1 MRSGFHPRYN
11 EPMGRRWPCAAGT
24 FYPADSQRLHDEV
37 KAALGGDHR
46 DLVPARDLTG
56 PVGALLPHAGYRYSG
71 RVAGAGY
78 RALATL
84 GRPEAVIVLGTNH
97 TGLGGPITVGE
108 PGTWDTPLGEFSVPA
123 DLSGR
128 VAEALSADLSDLPFA
143 DEHSVEVQLPFL
155 RHLFGPVP
163 VVPVVVQH
171 LGPEHAAVV
180 GTALGKLVAG
190 RPVALLASSDLTHY
204 EPDET
209 AREKDRRALAA
220 ILNLDVDGFY
230 ATVIRYQISI
240 CGVGAI
246 ALLLA
251 AAREA
256 GLFGAELLDYRTSG
270 EVAGHLEQVVG
281 YAAVLFRQ
289 VDDVA

>member
-1 MRSGFHPRYN
+1 
-11 EPMGRRWPCAAGT
+11 MGRRWPCAAGT
-24 FYPADSQRLHDEV
+24 FYPADPRKLREEV
-37 KAALGGDHR
+37 EAALGGNSEGLSPPR
-46 DLVPARDLTG
+46 SLAR

-71 RVAGAGY
+71 RVAGRGY
-78 RALATL
+78 RVLASL

-108 PGTWDTPLGEFSVPA
+108 PGTWETPLGELPVPDELSRDVARALGAERSDVPFS
-123 DLSGR
+123 
-128 VAEALSADLSDLPFA
+128 

-155 RHLFGPVP
+155 QHLFGPVP
-163 VVPVVVQH
+163 TVPVVVQ
-171 LGPEHAAVV
+171 LLDPPGAKLA
-180 GTALGKLVAG
+180 GGALGRLVAD
-190 RPVALLASSDLTHY
+190 RPVAVLTSSDFTHY
-204 EPDET
+204 EPDHV

-220 ILNLDVDGFY
+220 VLNLDLAEFY
-230 ATVIRYQISI
+230 DAVARYRISI

-256 GLFGAELLDYRTSG
+256 GLWGAELLDYRTSG
-270 EVAGHLEQVVG
+270 EVAGHLDQVVG
-281 YAAVLFRQ
+281 YAAVLFRE